1 MPTDV
6 LVDAICPGNW
16 PDNYIC
22 KIGTAM
28 SLEEVTNRFRLE
40 CTRHGFEA
48 DAGEMQGP
56 FTAFFWIRHN
66 DGTIRIVVHMKAD
79 GRASFQRV
87 PNRFDREL
95 AAALDHAWLSATS
108 GKDSPV
114 NRRVTEDP
122 SALQYLNDLY
132 SLVSLWVRYSNSQPP
147 LDWSELRVAL
157 EHLAVER
164 SVSIPTGCDPSD
176 PSVWL
181 AVVGQLKNART

>member
-1 MPTDV
+1 MQNR
-6 LVDAICPGNW
+6 AS
-16 PDNYIC
+16 YIR

-40 CTRHGFEA
+40 CARHGFET

-95 AAALDHAWLSATS
+95 TAALDHAWLSATS

-114 NRRVTEDP
+114 NRRITESP
-122 SALQYLNDLY
+122 SDLQYLNDLY
-132 SLVSLWVRYSNSQPP
+132 SLVSLWVRYSNSQPT

-157 EHLAVER
+157 EHLVAEQ

-181 AVVGQLKNART
+181 AVVAQLKNART